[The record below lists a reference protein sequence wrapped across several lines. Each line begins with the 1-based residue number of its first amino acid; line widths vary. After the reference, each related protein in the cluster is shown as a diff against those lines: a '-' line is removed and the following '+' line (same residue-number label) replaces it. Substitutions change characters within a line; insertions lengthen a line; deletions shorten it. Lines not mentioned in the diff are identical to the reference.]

1 MEGSGSIEAPTGAR
15 LQQERT
21 FRESCVPMCIA
32 DAAGRVIAA
41 NPSFT
46 RTFGSRVQ
54 RPLASVFSDPKERTA
69 AEESLRRLVTD
80 RRPVVV
86 RGRCRVLGGSRV
98 LSWSCRIVDDAI
110 LVEAEDLTARVAAEE
125 QLRALLDALPDIYF
139 RLDSAG
145 RIVAFHAARETEFH
159 VPPAQLIGQRPE
171 DLLPP
176 DVGPLVGSAVD
187 RVRAERVAVEIA
199 YSLPTPSGD
208 DQFEARLV
216 PCGEGEVTAL
226 IRNTTARHRAEA
238 ALRASEERLRASQKL
253 DAIGR
258 LAGGVA
264 HDFNNLLGV
273 ILGRLTFLRR
283 IEGLEGVTREHVDE
297 AFDAAMHAASLTR
310 QLLAFGRRQMMQPQ
324 VFDLN
329 AVLVSLHEMLQR
341 VAGEHIDVVLT
352 PSERSCPIDS
362 DPLQI
367 EQVVLNLVL
376 NARHAMPDVGK
387 ITIST
392 GEMRLD
398 EEEAAPL
405 GRTPGTYVTRTIA
418 DTGPGMPPEVR
429 GHLCEPFFTTKAPG
443 EGTGLGLATVYGIVK
458 QSGGDAVVRSDAGA
472 GSTFELRFPRAE
484 EDRLTPVVPKPAAS
498 PLRSSSGRGETVLVV
513 EDASGMRELVVEIL
527 ARAGYVVL
535 SAQDGEEALQILR
548 DEHTRIA
555 LIVTDVVMPRMSG
568 RTLARRVRELHPDM
582 RVLLMSGYETANE
595 PDDRLELVDA
605 ALSLVEKPFTED
617 AFLSRVRD
625 VLDPSPPTPVAISPV
640 PHRR

>member
-1 MEGSGSIEAPTGAR
+1 
-15 LQQERT
+15 
-21 FRESCVPMCIA
+21 MCIA
-32 DAAGRVIAA
+32 DTTGRVIAA
-41 NPSFT
+41 NASFT
-46 RTFGSRVQ
+46 RALGSRVR
-54 RPLASVFSDPKERTA
+54 RPLASLFSDATERA
-69 AEESLRRLVTD
+69 IAEKSLHGLVAN
-80 RRPVVV
+80 RSPVVL
-86 RGRCRVLGGSRV
+86 RGRCHALAGPRV
-98 LSWSCRIVDDAI
+98 LSWSCRIVDEAI
-110 LVEAEDLTARVAAEE
+110 FAEAEDITARAAAVE
-125 QLRALLDALPDIYF
+125 QLEALLDALPDIYF
-139 RLDSAG
+139 RLDADG

-159 VPPAQLIGQRPE
+159 VPPAHLIGQRPD
-171 DLLPP
+171 DLVPP
-176 DVGPLVGSAVD
+176 DVGPLVGAAVD

-216 PCGEGEVTAL
+216 PCGEREVTAL

-283 IEGLEGVTREHVDE
+283 IEALDGATREHVDE
-297 AFDAAMHAASLTR
+297 AFDAASHAASLTR

-329 AVLVSLHEMLQR
+329 AVLAALHDMLHR
-341 VAGEHIDVVLT
+341 VAGEHIDVVLA
-352 PSERSCPIDS
+352 PSEHTCPIDS

-376 NARHAMPDVGK
+376 NARHAMPDGGT

-398 EEEAAPL
+398 QEEAAPL
-405 GRTPGTYVTRTIA
+405 GMTPGTYVTLTIK
-418 DTGPGMPPEVR
+418 DTGPGMPPEVMR
-429 GHLCEPFFTTKAPG
+429 HLFEPFFTTKAPG

-458 QSGGDAVVRSDAGA
+458 QSGGDAIVRSEAGV

-484 EDRLTPVVPKPAAS
+484 EERLTPVGPLQAEAS
-498 PLRSSSGRGETVLVV
+498 FRSTAGRGETVLVV
-513 EDASGMRELVVEIL
+513 EDASGMRELVVELL

-535 SAQDGEEALQILR
+535 AARDGEEALDILR
-548 DEHTRIA
+548 EEHSRIA

-568 RTLARRVRELHPDM
+568 RTLARRVRDLHPDM
-582 RVLLMSGYETANE
+582 RVLLMSGYEMANE
-595 PDDRLELVDA
+595 PDRRELIESG
-605 ALSLVEKPFTED
+605 LPLVEKPFTE
-617 AFLSRVRD
+617 ASFLARVRD
-625 VLDPSPPTPVAISPV
+625 VLELVSPIPVTVPPI
-640 PHRR
+640 PHRK